1 MIFHAYSPAVCG
13 EDFKP
18 WGITPQI
25 QGFWAETALKQ
36 NKILRLKA
44 FVSTIKKWK
53 VSKKNWAYPDCGS
66 PLDTQARSFHS
77 SLALQQVLPSTSK
90 GHSNL
95 CQEKARDIQNE
106 EKSEKEKNQGFD
118 SDEKR
123 FLQRLL
129 HTPSKCQLYK
139 RGLHK
144 AVGCTVLA
152 AKFVRIWWIRF
163 FQTSQ
168 VRHTRQDL
176 TQVRASS
183 KTHGWQVS
191 CKVSWSFCAPR
202 RLNTHSLRRQ
212 LHLLV
217 SGTSWSDIVQPM
229 SHLLATPA
237 QNWEDLDSETLQTP
251 CFPMRCRFCTCY
263 ISANTYL
270 YIYIIIPSALC
281 ISALRQSVH
290 LFPSPH
296 LAFPGAPWELL
307 GFALSTCAA
316 QSHVITSRKLN
327 NTHHT

>member
-1 MIFHAYSPAVCG
+1 MESIKEKLSLSWLWFTTWH
-13 EDFKP
+13 
-18 WGITPQI
+18 T
-25 QGFWAETALKQ
+25 
-36 NKILRLKA
+36 
-44 FVSTIKKWK
+44 STIVSLISCFTASSPINKQGPFKFMAVKGTGHPKWRE
-53 VSKKNWAYPDCGS
+53 VREG
-66 PLDTQARSFHS
+66 
-77 SLALQQVLPSTSK
+77 
-90 GHSNL
+90 
-95 CQEKARDIQNE
+95 
-106 EKSEKEKNQGFD
+106 KNQGLD

-152 AKFVRIWWIRF
+152 AKSVRIWWIRF
-163 FQTSQ
+163 IQTSQ

-183 KTHGWQVS
+183 KTRSWHVS

-202 RLNTHSLRRQ
+202 RLKTHSLRRQ

-229 SHLLATPA
+229 GHLLATPA

-251 CFPMRCRFCTCY
+251 CVPMHCRFCTCY
-263 ISANTYL
+263 LQTHN
-270 YIYIIIPSALC
+270 YIRRIFPSALC
-281 ISALRQSVH
+281 ISALRQSAH